1 MTGPIARIGLAGSA
15 VAALTASCC
24 VLPMVLMLFG
34 LGGSWLAVFGKIA
47 AAGFYVGAFALL
59 LVVAAW
65 ILALRRGSSRSTIAI
80 LAVGSVLI
88 AGSWLVMLNET
99 VINDYIIS
107 LM

>member
-1 MTGPIARIGLAGSA
+1 MTGSIAKIGLTGSI

-47 AAGFYVGAFALL
+47 AFGFYVGAFSLL
-59 LVVAAW
+59 LLIAAW
-65 ILALRRGSSRSTIAI
+65 MLALRRGSSRSTIAT
-80 LAVGSVLI
+80 LSVGSVLI